1 MVTEPANQNEV
12 WFCDLGLDIVSRTDG
27 IMDFNRCA
35 AFIINFMKF
44 DFWYFYLGIEINS
57 RQI

>member
-27 IMDFNRCA
+27 IMNFHRIA

-44 DFWYFYLGIEINS
+44 DSGTFTWE
-57 RQI
+57 